1 MRTYKMSL
9 RKVKLGLSCMPA
21 VLLVAGLTVNSPA
34 RAMIVY
40 DPYNHVQ
47 FVAQLRQMAQ
57 QYQQQLQQ
65 LQQAVQQT
73 GALTGT
79 RSMGGVANSPAE
91 AALRRYLPP
100 DWQSTMK
107 MGGATG
113 LTGSGEG
120 TQGLYNGY
128 YTAYAPVTGAAAITR
143 DPAGPIAQALD
154 RKTETTYSSMAASE
168 QSYNTVT
175 PRITTYETLLK
186 QVDTTT
192 DLKASVD
199 LQSRISAENGL
210 TLNELLRLNAIQ
222 IQQKAAEDNQ
232 QLTALR
238 QASTDN
244 RFNETQAQS
253 AFKQ

>member
-1 MRTYKMSL
+1 
-9 RKVKLGLSCMPA
+9 
-21 VLLVAGLTVNSPA
+21 
-34 RAMIVY
+34 
-40 DPYNHVQ
+40 
-47 FVAQLRQMAQ
+47 
-57 QYQQQLQQ
+57 
-65 LQQAVQQT
+65 
-73 GALTGT
+73 
-79 RSMGGVANSPAE
+79 
-91 AALRRYLPP
+91 
-100 DWQSTMK
+100 MK

-120 TQGLYNGY
+120 TQSLYNGY
-128 YTAYAPVTGAAAITR
+128 YTTYAPVTGATAITR

-168 QSYNTVT
+168 QSYNSVT

-222 IQQKAAEDNQ
+222 VQQKAAEDNQ

-238 QASTDN
+238 QASTAN
-244 RFNETQAQS
+244 RYNETQAQS